1 MGDKSKTYS
10 NIYND
15 LYDNYK
21 YNPAKGNV
29 ISTIRMLEESWYK
42 SLPPKWKLLDIGC
55 SNGSF
60 LTLVN
65 DKVNEENLVCELHGI
80 DIAKKAVELTNEK
93 NIAKCIEGSVTD
105 MDYKDSTFD
114 VIHTSD
120 VLEHLFPE
128 DREPAL
134 KEINR
139 ILKSDGILFGEVCLT
154 NESDIGFHEKLLV
167 EYDLKDLHIDPIIDD
182 EWVELFE
189 ENNFE
194 VTYRYTFMRTEDDKK
209 DYMKSFC
216 RDPKDGFTTGIG
228 QCHLKFTCKKN
239 D

>member
-1 MGDKSKTYS
+1 MSDKFKTYS

-21 YNPAKGNV
+21 YNPGEGNKV
-29 ISTIRMLEESWYK
+29 SIKRMLDESWYK
-42 SLPPKWKLLDIGC
+42 SLPSKWKLLDIGC
-55 SNGSF
+55 SSGGF

-65 DKVNEENLVCELHGI
+65 DRVNEENVVCELHGI
-80 DIAKKAVELTNEK
+80 DIAKKAVELANDK
-93 NIAKCIEGSVTD
+93 GIANCIVGSVTD
-105 MDYKDSTFD
+105 MDYEDSTFD
-114 VIHTSD
+114 VIHTAD
-120 VLEHLFPE
+120 VLEHLFPK
-128 DREPAL
+128 DRVPAL

-154 NESDIGFHEKLLV
+154 NESHTESHNGLLV
-167 EYDLKDLHIDPIIDD
+167 EYGIKDLHIDPIIDD

-209 DYMKSFC
+209 DYMESIC

-228 QCHLKFTCKKN
+228 QCHLKFTCQKHG
-239 D
+239 